1 LSSST
6 VAIVI
11 LNFNGKKHL
20 ETFLPSVI
28 NTSYSNA
35 KIIIADNGSTDDSL
49 SFLAAHYPSIT
60 CLQRNT
66 NEGFAGG
73 YNWALSLVNSDY
85 YVLLNSDVKVQPGW
99 LEPMVSLLD
108 SNTSIAACQPKILSY
123 SNPTSF
129 EYAGAA
135 GGWIDALG
143 YPFSRGRVFDVCE
156 MDKGQYNNASPIFW
170 ATGASLFIRSKCY
183 KEMGGLDE
191 SFFAHQEEIDLCW
204 RLHNAGYSIM
214 SCPESVV
221 YHVGGGTLPRG
232 GRKVF
237 LNFRNNLLMLGKN
250 LPFSELLWKIPIR
263 FCLDAISAW
272 KGVLQGDFSFF
283 YAIVKAHMSVMAI
296 WTRQLLKNNTKGG
309 AIPKKP
315 MKTIP
320 GVYNGSIIW
329 QYFIKKQTKFSEI
342 ISGKQS

>member
-1 LSSST
+1 MSNST

-20 ETFLPSVI
+20 ETFLPSVLH
-28 NTSYSNA
+28 TTYKDA
-35 KIIIADNGSTDDSL
+35 KVIVADNGSTDDSL
-49 SFLAAHYPSIT
+49 AFLAATYPNIT
-60 CLQRNT
+60 CLKRDT

-73 YNWALSLVNSDY
+73 YNWALSLIDADY
-85 YVLLNSDVKVQPGW
+85 YVLLNSDVKVQPNW

-108 SNTSIAACQPKILSY
+108 SNNNIAACQPKILSY
-123 SNPTSF
+123 ANPTCF
-129 EYAGAA
+129 EYAGAS
-135 GGWIDALG
+135 GGWMDALG
-143 YPFSRGRVFDVCE
+143 YPFSRGRIFDVCE
-156 MDKGQYNNASPIFW
+156 KDNGQYNDASPIFW

-204 RLHNAGYSIM
+204 RLHNAGYQIM
-214 SCPESVV
+214 SCPDSVV

-250 LPFSELLWKIPIR
+250 LPISELLWKIPAR

-272 KGVLQGDFSFF
+272 KGVFQGDFSFF
-283 YAIVKAHMSVMAI
+283 SAIVKAHMSVMAI
-296 WTRQLLKNNTKGG
+296 WTKQLFIHHNIGVIPAKNS
-309 AIPKKP
+309 
-315 MKTIP
+315 MKSIP

-329 QYFIKKQTKFSEI
+329 QYFIKKQTRFSEI
-342 ISGKQS
+342 ISGKNA

>member
-11 LNFNGKKHL
+11 LNYNGKKHL
-20 ETFLPSVI
+20 ETFLPSVLH
-28 NTSYSNA
+28 TTYKAA
-35 KIIIADNGSTDDSL
+35 KVIVADNGSTDDSIA
-49 SFLAAHYPSIT
+49 FLAANYPYIT
-60 CLQRNT
+60 CLKRDT

-73 YNWALSLVNSDY
+73 YNWALSLVDAQY
-85 YVLLNSDVKVQPGW
+85 YVLLNSDVKVQPDW
-99 LEPMVSLLD
+99 LEPMVALLD
-108 SNTSIAACQPKILSY
+108 SNNQIAACQPKILSY

-129 EYAGAA
+129 EYAGAS

-143 YPFSRGRVFDVCE
+143 YPFSRGRIFDVCE
-156 MDKGQYNNASPIFW
+156 QDNGQYNDVSPIFW
-170 ATGASLFIRSKCY
+170 ATGASLFIRSKCF
-183 KEMGGLDE
+183 KEVGGLDE

-204 RLHNAGYSIM
+204 RLHNAGYAVM
-214 SCPESVV
+214 SCPNSVV

-250 LPFSELLWKIPIR
+250 LPISELIWKIPAR
-263 FCLDAISAW
+263 FCLDAVSAW

-296 WTRQLLKNNTKGG
+296 WTQQLLKRVNKKVET
-309 AIPKKP
+309 PKKS
-315 MKTIP
+315 MKMIP

-329 QYFIKKQTKFSEI
+329 RYFIKKQTRFSEI
-342 ISGKQS
+342 ISGKHS